1 MPAAT
6 DLAMLVLAKSQ
17 KANPMPMPYT
27 YRHASAEYRLYLD
40 IARDAMNLTSDNA
53 TYTATE
59 AVLLCFRR
67 RLTLPQAL
75 AFADILP
82 CVLRAIFIAHWHP
95 TDPAPWGSRADQ
107 IAECRAL
114 RPHHNLTPETC
125 IDAVAEALTTQ
136 ILQTDLAPVLAAIGP
151 EAQAFWFVPPDRRHA
166 VSFPG

>member
-1 MPAAT
+1 
-6 DLAMLVLAKSQ
+6 
-17 KANPMPMPYT
+17 MPMPYT

-40 IARDAMNLTSDNA
+40 TARDAMNLTSDNA

-95 TDPAPWGSRADQ
+95 TDPAPWGGRADQ

-136 ILQTDLAPVLAAIGP
+136 ILPTDLAPVLAAIGP
-151 EAQAFWFVPPDRRHA
+151 EAQAFWFVPPARRHA